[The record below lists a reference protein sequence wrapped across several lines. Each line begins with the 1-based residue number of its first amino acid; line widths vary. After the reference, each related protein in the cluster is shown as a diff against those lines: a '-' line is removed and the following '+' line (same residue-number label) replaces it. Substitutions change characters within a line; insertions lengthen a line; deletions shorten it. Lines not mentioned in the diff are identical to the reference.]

1 MLDAIVLIVF
11 ILAGIGLGYYGVD
24 FLPQT
29 TLSQVT
35 NVEGLRSVGA
45 AFGVL
50 VFWALGL
57 LAQATYRRMQT
68 QVQSLPSDVL
78 VTRSVGLVI
87 GLLLANLML
96 APILLLPIPGELG
109 FIKPLVA
116 VLSSLFFGVAGVNL
130 ADAHGRTLLRL
141 FRPDSVSSAL
151 ITDSVMKAAI
161 AKVLDTSCII
171 DGRLQ
176 DLLTTGFLEG
186 QILVPQFVLSELQT
200 LADSANEQKR
210 GRGRR
215 GLDILNEMRTANP
228 ERIIIHNASYPE
240 TPTVDAKLVKL
251 AQDISG
257 VLLTTDYNLSKVAN
271 FQNVEVLNINDL
283 AQALR
288 PVYLPGDR
296 MNLKLLKEGKEASQG
311 IGYLADGTMVVVEEG
326 RTHIG
331 EELEVVVTGALQT
344 SAGRMIF
351 ARPNAAAIA

>member
-1 MLDAIVLIVF
+1 MFDAIVLIVF
-11 ILAGIGLGYYGVD
+11 ILAGIGIGYYGID

-29 TLSQVT
+29 TLSQAS
-35 NVEGLRSVGA
+35 NVDGLRWVGA

-50 VFWALGL
+50 LFWALGL
-57 LAQATYRRMQT
+57 LAQATYRRLQQ
-68 QVQSLPSDVL
+68 QVQALPADVL
-78 VTRSVGLVI
+78 LTRSAGLVVGLLI
-87 GLLLANLML
+87 ANLML
-96 APILLLPIPGELG
+96 APVLLLPIPAEFG
-109 FIKPLVA
+109 FIKPLTA

-130 ADAHGRTLLRL
+130 ADAHGRTVLRL
-141 FRPDSVSSAL
+141 FSPDSVGSAL
-151 ITDSVMKAAI
+151 ITDNVMKAAI

-215 GLDILNEMRTANP
+215 GLDILNEMRTSNP
-228 ERIIIHNASYPE
+228 SRIIIHNTVYPE
-240 TPTVDAKLVKL
+240 IPTVDAKLVRL

-296 MNLKLLKEGKEASQG
+296 MNLKVLKEGKEASQG

-326 RTHIG
+326 RPYIG
-331 EELEVVVTGALQT
+331 DELEVVVTGALQT

-351 ARPNAAAIA
+351 GRPNTAASA